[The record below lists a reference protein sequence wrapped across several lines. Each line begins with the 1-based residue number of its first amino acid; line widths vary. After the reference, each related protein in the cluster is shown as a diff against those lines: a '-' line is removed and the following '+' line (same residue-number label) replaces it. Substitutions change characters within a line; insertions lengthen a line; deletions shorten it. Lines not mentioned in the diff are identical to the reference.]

1 MTTREWT
8 TAGAGGEA
16 ALHDLAALPGS
27 VLTSFL
33 LALAD
38 RRARARGP
46 ADVLRQWEADTF
58 TGVAA
63 VDLRRLLRAE
73 LRLLDAASA
82 FEAVELGPLAPLAT
96 CASVGPTSQNKI
108 VTTMRGTEV
117 VSDSTNVLAL
127 ECARRLRQ
135 DPDRPVRLATC
146 QRVVR
151 AQEIPRK
158 PGYAHHFKL
167 FSLATAGRE
176 TREHGFLIGAVI
188 EHVRTLLLG
197 FDELT
202 QEGYT
207 FGRRPVRLL
216 ATNARAAVADRIAE
230 QLAPVVD
237 IVREPLEHA
246 YYDGLRFMIEVVAP
260 DGSVVPIADGG
271 AFDWVARLTANRRQ
285 VFVASGLGTQLVV
298 LLFGR

>member
-1 MTTREWT
+1 MTTRDWT

-16 ALHDLAALPGS
+16 ALQALADLPGS

-33 LALAD
+33 LGLAE
-38 RRARARGP
+38 RRARAREP
-46 ADVLRQWEADTF
+46 ADVLRQWESDTF
-58 TGVAA
+58 TGLAA

-73 LRLLDAASA
+73 LRLLAAASA

-96 CASVGPTSQNKI
+96 CASVGPVSQNNI

-127 ECARRLRQ
+127 ECARRLRR

-151 AQEIPRK
+151 AQEVPRR

-167 FSLATAGRE
+167 FALATAGRE
-176 TREHGFLIGAVI
+176 TRDHGFLVGAFV
-188 EHVRTLLLG
+188 EHVRTLLAG

-207 FGRRPVRLL
+207 FGRRPIRLL
-216 ATNARAAVADRIAE
+216 ATDARAAVADRIAE
-230 QLAPVVD
+230 QLSPVVEV
-237 IVREPLEHA
+237 VREPLDHP
-246 YYDGLRFMIEVVAP
+246 YYAGLRFTIEVLAP

-271 AFDWVARLTANRRQ
+271 AFDWVARLTANRRL